1 MTLLTALSALL
12 FVAPLAGVALL
23 AASGSRG
30 LRSPGIEA
38 ELASPLPLPRPAR
51 PFELSDLGASPSAC
65 AAQVRLPEPF
75 ASAPLWEAAGNDYA
89 PAAAQRRPGL
99 GWA

>member
-30 LRSPGIEA
+30 LRDQSIEA
-38 ELASPLPLPRPAR
+38 EPMAPLPCPRPAR
-51 PFELSDLGASPSAC
+51 PFELSDLGAAPSAC
-65 AAQVRLPEPF
+65 AAPVRLPEPF
-75 ASAPLWEAAGNDYA
+75 ASAPFWETAGNDYA
-89 PAAAQRRPGL
+89 PAAHRRPAL